1 MGEDLAEVAG
11 VDLADF
17 HIVAAM
23 NAVQTGGHDGAGGVA
38 GAMVG
43 AVVVV
48 APATIGPANDV
59 RCELSDG
66 PATSLL

>member
-1 MGEDLAEVAG
+1 M
-11 VDLADF
+11 DLADF

-48 APATIGPANDV
+48 AQATIGPVNDV

-66 PATSLL
+66 PVTSQL